1 MIAGPNGAG
10 KTTFARAFLPNEAN
24 CPRFINADLIAAGLS
39 PFAPEKVALRAGRLM
54 LEEIDRAFAA
64 REDFA
69 IETTLSG
76 LGYLKQIAAW
86 RAAGY
91 RVSLYFLKL
100 DSADHAVARVRL
112 RIRQGGHSIPEDVIR
127 RRFAAGF
134 RNFTD
139 HYRFAVDGWALYD
152 NAGSIPVLQ
161 DSEGSSSN
169 PMPKGAFT
177 ALEAL
182 QRAATDAHKIAIK
195 TKTGIVIYFNNNLLE
210 ISFSEL
216 NGGNLEKH

>member
-1 MIAGPNGAG
+1 MRPRVLMIAGPNGAG

-91 RVSLYFLKL
+91 RVSLYFLRL
-100 DSADHAVARVRL
+100 ASADDAVLRVQKRV
-112 RIRQGGHSIPEDVIR
+112 RQGGHSIPEDVIR
-127 RRFAAGF
+127 RRFDAGL
-134 RNFTD
+134 RNLFD

-152 NAGSIPVLQ
+152 NDGDVPIPL
-161 DSEGSSSN
+161 DG
-169 PMPKGAFT
+169 G
-177 ALEAL
+177 
-182 QRAATDAHKIAIK
+182 
-195 TKTGIVIYFNNNLLE
+195 G
-210 ISFSEL
+210 EL
-216 NGGNLEKH
+216 